1 MQDTQE
7 QKKCALLLPCTQG
20 DEAQTKT
27 HLPHLASCLGMHP
40 ATGITPK
47 SCRNLTGSQGI
58 QAGGRLSIQPPS
70 PSLRPPPSY
79 PSQEGPRALLLHPCS
94 CTPGVFLSSL
104 QGARFPRRETQS
116 SRGLT
121 SRDETG
127 PVKEG
132 VLFLLEGGALK
143 EPPFVPS
150 KAGKD
155 VA

>member
-7 QKKCALLLPCTQG
+7 QGKYALLLPCTRG

-27 HLPHLASCLGMHP
+27 NLPHLASCLGMHP

-47 SCRNLTGSQGI
+47 SCRNLTGSQRI
-58 QAGGRLSIQPPS
+58 QAAS
-70 PSLRPPPSY
+70 PSLLPPPSY
-79 PSQEGPRALLLHPCS
+79 PSLLLRSCS
-94 CTPGVFLSSL
+94 CTPGVFLSSP
-104 QGARFPRRETQS
+104 QGARLPRRETQS

-132 VLFLLEGGALK
+132 VLFLLQGGALK

-155 VA
+155 VP